1 MVYNSKQAT
10 IQWAQKKKKKEKKKK
25 SKKRQRF
32 RIKKEEKKEH
42 LGPVVR
48 KFVYRYVESTL

>member
-10 IQWAQKKKKKEKKKK
+10 IQWAQKKK
-25 SKKRQRF
+25 RQHF
-32 RIKKEEKKEH
+32 RIKKEETNKH

-48 KFVYRYVESTL
+48 KFVDRYVESTL

>member
-10 IQWAQKKKKKEKKKK
+10 IQWAQKNKRKEKKK
-25 SKKRQRF
+25 RQHF
-32 RIKKEEKKEH
+32 RIKKEETNKH

-48 KFVYRYVESTL
+48 KFVDRYVESTL